1 MKDYTIICVDLDTKD
16 DAPVIVQNYGL
27 MTKEQAQAKLM
38 EIYESEKDYVKS
50 LGMQDI
56 IVEWTGVYVGVL
68 FNNNYESKLNRRE
81 YYLQELEGKNNE

>member
-1 MKDYTIICVDLDTKD
+1 MKNYTIICVDLDTKE

-38 EIYESEKDYVKS
+38 EIYESEKDYAKS
-50 LGMQDI
+50 LDMQDI

-68 FNNNYESKLNRRE
+68 FDNNYENELNRRK
-81 YYLQELEGKNNE
+81 YYLQELEVK

>member
-1 MKDYTIICVDLDTKD
+1 MKNYTIICVDLDTKE

-50 LGMQDI
+50 LDMQDI

-68 FNNNYESKLNRRE
+68 FDNNYESELNRRE
-81 YYLQELEGKNNE
+81 YYLQKLEG

>member
-68 FNNNYESKLNRRE
+68 FDNNYKNELNRKE
-81 YYLQELEGKNNE
+81 YYLQKLEVK

>member
-1 MKDYTIICVDLDTKD
+1 MKNYTIICVDLDTKE

-38 EIYESEKDYVKS
+38 EIYESEKDYAKS
-50 LGMQDI
+50 LDMQDI

-68 FNNNYESKLNRRE
+68 FDNNYENELNRRK
-81 YYLQELEGKNNE
+81 YYLQEVEVK

>member
-1 MKDYTIICVDLDTKD
+1 MKNYTIICVDLDTKE

-50 LGMQDI
+50 LGMQDT
-56 IVEWTGVYVGVL
+56 IVEWTGVYVGLL
-68 FNNNYESKLNRRE
+68 FDNNYENELNRRE
-81 YYLQELEGKNNE
+81 YYLQELEVK

>member
-1 MKDYTIICVDLDTKD
+1 MKNYTIICVDLDTKK

-50 LGMQDI
+50 LGMQDT
-56 IVEWTGVYVGVL
+56 IVEWTGVYVGLL
-68 FNNNYESKLNRRE
+68 FDNNYENELNRRE
-81 YYLQELEGKNNE
+81 YYLQELEVK

>member
-1 MKDYTIICVDLDTKD
+1 MKNYTIICVDLDTKE

-38 EIYESEKDYVKS
+38 EIYESEKDYAKS
-50 LGMQDI
+50 LDMQDI

-68 FNNNYESKLNRRE
+68 FDNNYENELNRRG
-81 YYLQELEGKNNE
+81 YYLQELEVK

>member
-1 MKDYTIICVDLDTKD
+1 MKNYTIICVDLDTKE

-50 LGMQDI
+50 LGMQDT
-56 IVEWTGVYVGVL
+56 IVECTGVYVGVL
-68 FNNNYESKLNRRE
+68 FDNNYENELNRRE
-81 YYLQELEGKNNE
+81 YYLQELEVK

>member
-1 MKDYTIICVDLDTKD
+1 MKNYTIICVDLDTKE

-50 LGMQDI
+50 LGMQDT
-56 IVEWTGVYVGVL
+56 IVECTGVYVGVL
-68 FNNNYESKLNRRE
+68 FDNNYESELNRRE
-81 YYLQELEGKNNE
+81 YYLQELEVK

>member
-1 MKDYTIICVDLDTKD
+1 MKNYTIICVDLDTKE

-50 LGMQDI
+50 LDMQDI

-68 FNNNYESKLNRRE
+68 FDNNYENELNRRE
-81 YYLQELEGKNNE
+81 YYLQELEVK

>member
-1 MKDYTIICVDLDTKD
+1 MKNYTIICINLDTKE

-50 LGMQDI
+50 LGMQDT
-56 IVEWTGVYVGVL
+56 IVECTGVYVGVL
-68 FNNNYESKLNRRE
+68 FDNNYESELSRKE
-81 YYLQELEGKNNE
+81 YYLQKLEG

>member
-1 MKDYTIICVDLDTKD
+1 MKNYTIICVNLNIKD
-16 DAPVIVQNYGL
+16 EVPVIVQNYGL

-50 LGMQDI
+50 LGMQDT

-68 FNNNYESKLNRRE
+68 FDNNYENELNRRE
-81 YYLQELEGKNNE
+81 YYLQELEVK

>member
-1 MKDYTIICVDLDTKD
+1 MKNYTIICVDLNIKD
-16 DAPVIVQNYGL
+16 EVPVIVQNYGL

-50 LGMQDI
+50 LGMQDT

-68 FNNNYESKLNRRE
+68 FDNNYENELNLLFLSRS
-81 YYLQELEGKNNE
+81 YP

>member
-1 MKDYTIICVDLDTKD
+1 MKNYTIICVDLDTKE

-50 LGMQDI
+50 LGMQDT

-68 FNNNYESKLNRRE
+68 FDNNYENELNRRE
-81 YYLQELEGKNNE
+81 YYLQELEVK

>member
-1 MKDYTIICVDLDTKD
+1 MKNYTIICVDLDTKE

-68 FNNNYESKLNRRE
+68 FDNNYENELNRRE
-81 YYLQELEGKNNE
+81 YYLQELEVK

>member
-1 MKDYTIICVDLDTKD
+1 MKNYTIICVDLDTKE

-38 EIYESEKDYVKS
+38 EIYESEKDYAKS
-50 LGMQDI
+50 LDMQDI

-68 FNNNYESKLNRRE
+68 FDNNYENELNRRE
-81 YYLQELEGKNNE
+81 YYLQELEVK